1 MQRTLNLAFTS
12 FLNTSKQVRTVF
24 KLEQSTRR
32 HISSKKSF
40 IIMGIE
46 TSCDDT
52 GCALIDHNGK
62 VLGAA
67 LNSQHII
74 HLK

>member
-1 MQRTLNLAFTS
+1 MQRAINRVLISVINNKKQLRSVCNFDQTVRYTS
-12 FLNTSKQVRTVF
+12 QQK
-24 KLEQSTRR
+24 
-32 HISSKKSF
+32 SS
-40 IIMGIE
+40 IILGIE

-52 GCALIDHNGK
+52 GCAIVDNNGK
-62 VLGAA
+62 ILGEA